1 MVTPGDEPFLATM
14 ARPLGAESQTQYI
27 LVVDDDAPMRRTLLH
42 LLSTPNRVV
51 DEADSVDATLHRL
64 NGQSYDLILLDYRLP
79 DGNGL
84 AILDW
89 LSDHQRN
96 ELVVM
101 LSGEDAIDA
110 AIGALRRGAD
120 DFVRKPY
127 RLSQLNRA
135 VDNALL
141 KTQLQRSN
149 HEMGLRLQESERL
162 HRYLVESSPDLI
174 FTLDTAGRFTY
185 VNPRAEVLLGID
197 RTELEGKAFSSIVSS
212 EDTTRIIG
220 LFETP
225 LQPART
231 AHSLE
236 LRLRTQ
242 NANARALTVSL
253 STEPMYGRGDERSGA
268 RVLGTYGVAR
278 DISDRKRAEE
288 IIAFQAYHDQL
299 TRLPNRAL
307 FRDRLDLAIAQ
318 TDRRKGSL
326 AVLFIDVDRFKLVND
341 TYGHSQGDQLLRS
354 IANRLR
360 QTLRRGDTLAR
371 VGGDEF
377 LALLPD
383 IAHPEDVQAIC
394 QKILDALRAPFR
406 LQHGEFRATVSIG
419 IALFQKDGE
428 SAEMLTQHADIA
440 MYQAKRSGKNGFCFF
455 DSSLNS
461 DYRER
466 ITLENDL
473 RKALERGELELF
485 YQPQV
490 SVAKR
495 RVVGT
500 EALLRWRHP
509 VHGLLGP
516 DAFIPLAE
524 EAGLINGISNWVV
537 DAACAQLREWRNL
550 GFSELRMS
558 VNLSPRDFE
567 QGEIVETVKR
577 SIAHHRLDAASL
589 DLEIT
594 ESLMM
599 QDAGSVRSK
608 VEALREAGV
617 GVAIDDF
624 GTGYSALAYL
634 QKFPVSSLKI
644 DRGFV
649 RDLNGKGSPII
660 AAITGIARGFG
671 LQVIA
676 EGIEH
681 EGQIE
686 HLRSLG
692 CDTLQGFLFGR
703 PVPAQ
708 EAEALFLEVP
718 TGLPA

>member
-1 MVTPGDEPFLATM
+1 MVTPGDAPFLANM
-14 ARPLGAESQTQYI
+14 ARPLEVGSRLQYI
-27 LVVDDDAPMRRTLLH
+27 LIVDDDEPMRQTLLR
-42 LLSTPNRVV
+42 LLATSDRVLE
-51 DEADSVDATLHRL
+51 EADSVESTLEML
-64 NGQSYDLILLDYRLP
+64 AGQSYDLILLDYRLP
-79 DGNGL
+79 DGDGL
-84 AILDW
+84 AVLDW
-89 LSDHQRN
+89 LSEHQRG

-185 VNPRAEVLLGID
+185 INPRIEVLLGFT
-197 RTELEGKAFSSIVSS
+197 RAELEGRAFSSIVSS
-212 EDTTRIIG
+212 EDVTRIVQ

-236 LRLRTQ
+236 LRLRSQ
-242 NANARALTVSL
+242 KLGLGPLTVSL
-253 STEPMYGRGDERSGA
+253 NTEPMYGRGDERNGA
-268 RVLGTYGVAR
+268 RFLGTYGVAR

-299 TRLPNRAL
+299 TRLPNRTL

-354 IANRLR
+354 IASRLR

-383 IAHPEDVQAIC
+383 ITHPEDVQAIC

-406 LQHGEFRATVSIG
+406 LQHGEFSATVSIG
-419 IALFQKDGE
+419 IAMYQKDGE
-428 SAEMLTQHADIA
+428 SADMLTQHADIA
-440 MYQAKRSGKNGFCFF
+440 MYKAKRSGKNGFCFF

-461 DYRER
+461 NYRER

-473 RKALERGELELF
+473 RKAIDRGELELF
-485 YQPQV
+485 YQAQV
-490 SVAKR
+490 SIAKR

-500 EALLRWRHP
+500 EALLRWHHP
-509 VHGLLGP
+509 EHGLLGP
-516 DAFIPLAE
+516 DTFVPLAE
-524 EAGLINGISNWVV
+524 EAGLITGISNWVV
-537 DAACAQLREWRNL
+537 DTACAQLRDWRDI
-550 GFSELRMS
+550 GFHDLRMS
-558 VNLSPRDFE
+558 INLSPRDFE

-599 QDAGSVRSK
+599 QDAGSVRRK
-608 VEALREAGV
+608 VHALREAGV

-649 RDLNGKGSPII
+649 HDLNGKSSPII

-671 LQVIA
+671 LQVVA
-676 EGIEH
+676 EGVEH
-681 EGQIE
+681 QGQIA

-692 CDTLQGFLFGR
+692 CDTLQGFLFSK
-703 PVPAQ
+703 PVPA
-708 EAEALFLEVP
+708 AEAASLFLEIP
-718 TGLPA
+718 SGLPA